1 MEIVPQLIK
10 ANSYVIYAVLA
21 VAAVYFAFTAL
32 AALREWQRSHFRLV
46 RSSARGRVFSAIFRM
61 MVCGLLG
68 AGVFFV
74 SSLAPAPT
82 EATSRNT
89 ATATG
94 TFVQPTSLPTA
105 RFTPT
110 VLFPTPIIGGV
121 TPPVRTLVT
130 QTTSG
135 GSVVVSIITTTLVPP
150 TTEVLP
156 SPTVN
161 PTVAALP
168 TAPPPTQR
176 PAPPPPPPVVP
187 TVPLVN
193 CANPR
198 AQIFSVTNEAGPRIY
213 VVRGNAQVEPSG
225 YFKIEMM
232 VSAQS
237 PWSFLVRSTDS
248 VTAGVLLNNY
258 NFGSLPSGNYPL
270 RLVLVRGDGNI
281 SAVCETTLTLN

>member
-1 MEIVPQLIK
+1 MEIIPQLIK

-46 RSSARGRVFSAIFRM
+46 RSSARSRVFSAIFRM
-61 MVCGLLG
+61 IVCGLLG

-74 SSLAPAPT
+74 GSLASAPT
-82 EATSRNT
+82 ETTGRPT
-89 ATATG
+89 AAATG

-110 VLFPTPIIGGV
+110 VVFPTAVIGNA

-130 QTTSG
+130 QTTSS
-135 GSVVVSIITTTLVPP
+135 GSVIVSIITTTLVPP
-150 TTEVLP
+150 TTEVFP

-161 PTVAALP
+161 TTVAALP
-168 TAPPPTQR
+168 T
-176 PAPPPPPPVVP
+176 APPPPPPVVP

-198 AQIFSVTNEAGPRIY
+198 AQIFSVTNEAGPRIFA
-213 VVRGNAQVEPSG
+213 VRGNAQVEPSG
-225 YFKIEMM
+225 YFKVEML

-237 PWSFLVRSTDS
+237 QWSFLVRSTDS

-258 NFGSLPSGNYPL
+258 NFGSLPPGNYPL

-281 SAVCETTLTLN
+281 SAVCETTLTLS